1 MRGHVQGQIDDFLA
15 ERLSR
20 RQQWLFQEHVDSC
33 RTCQTALQQ
42 AQVARSY
49 LQWLVPSE
57 PPPQPGPAFYR
68 RVQETIQQE
77 QSSGWFRNWAAALH
91 PHLAYPLV
99 GLVVLL
105 LAWTLTFPRQG
116 LMEDSLMGMDFPASE
131 FVQLSFSNADRGLGR
146 DLVIR
151 TLVDLPDAGF
161 EQLALAE

>member
-20 RQQWLFQEHVDSC
+20 RQQWLFQQHVDSC
-33 RTCQTALQQ
+33 RPCRTALHQ
-42 AQVARSY
+42 AQVASSY
-49 LQWLVPSE
+49 LQWLVPSD

-68 RVQETIQQE
+68 RVHETIQQE
-77 QSSGWFRNWAAALH
+77 QSYGWFRSWAAVLH